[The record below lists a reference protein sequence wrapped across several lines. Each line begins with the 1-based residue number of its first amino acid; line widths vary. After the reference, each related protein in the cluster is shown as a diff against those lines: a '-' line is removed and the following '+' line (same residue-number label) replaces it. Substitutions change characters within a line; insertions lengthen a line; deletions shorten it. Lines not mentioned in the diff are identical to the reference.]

1 MILNRVC
8 DVNYE
13 AHPNRYELIICTKG
27 RSQAAL
33 FISSQSRRNEDVS

>member
-8 DVNYE
+8 DMDYE

-33 FISSQSRRNEDVS
+33 FHG